1 MTTRRENTK
10 PKTKE
15 EGIKTNLVQAKQK
28 QTNANDT
35 LALEGGKFCL
45 DVAKLV
51 FAGVILAGI
60 MKEDANTTLLYAIGV
75 VVVMFFVVFG
85 FYLIKHSKKCIGGN
99 YGTRIFFVD
108 ISSHWNCS
116 FYYVCKTF

>member
-1 MTTRRENTK
+1 MNEQGSMPN
-10 PKTKE
+10 E
-15 EGIKTNLVQAKQK
+15 VQVKQ
-28 QTNANDT
+28 QQMETNDT

-60 MKEDANTTLLYAIGV
+60 MKEDANTTLLYSIGV

-85 FYLIKHSKKCIGGN
+85 FYLIKHSKKD
-99 YGTRIFFVD
+99 RR
-108 ISSHWNCS
+108 
-116 FYYVCKTF
+116 

>member
-1 MTTRRENTK
+1 MTTRREKAK
-10 PKTKE
+10 PKMNEQVNTPNE
-15 EGIKTNLVQAKQK
+15 VQLNQ
-28 QTNANDT
+28 QQEDANET

-60 MKEDANTTLLYAIGV
+60 MKEDANTTILYSIGV

-85 FYLIKHSKKCIGGN
+85 FYLIKHSKKN
-99 YGTRIFFVD
+99 RR
-108 ISSHWNCS
+108 
-116 FYYVCKTF
+116 

>member
-60 MKEDANTTLLYAIGV
+60 MKEDANTTLLYTIGV
-75 VVVMFFVVFG
+75 VVVIFFVVFD
-85 FYLIKHSKKCIGGN
+85 FYLIKHSKK
-99 YGTRIFFVD
+99 
-108 ISSHWNCS
+108 
-116 FYYVCKTF
+116 